1 MLKVCLKGGSRPLAL
16 SFFKKGVIMVVIALV
31 VFMLNLITAIHYLT
45 LAIKVSL
52 IADAWIIAIFV
63 GVATLNLVSAIIMAM
78 VAKEGFE
85 KRKG

>member
-1 MLKVCLKGGSRPLAL
+1 
-16 SFFKKGVIMVVIALV
+16 MVVIALV

-63 GVATLNLVSAIIMAM
+63 GVPYALNLIEV
-78 VAKEGFE
+78 GFSISRVE
-85 KRKG
+85 YSHAA

>member
-1 MLKVCLKGGSRPLAL
+1 
-16 SFFKKGVIMVVIALV
+16 MVVIALV
-31 VFMLNLITAIHYLT
+31 VFMFNMIAAIHYLT

-52 IADAWIIAIFV
+52 ADAWIIAIFV

>member
-1 MLKVCLKGGSRPLAL
+1 MSKGGSRPLAL
-16 SFFKKGVIMVVIALV
+16 SFFKKGVIVVVVISLV
-31 VFMLNLITAIHYLT
+31 VFVVNLIAATYCLTVAIV
-45 LAIKVSL
+45 AIESPM
-52 IADAWIIAIFV
+52 ADAWIIAIFV